1 MGSSSER
8 WLPLST
14 DASILFSLP
23 MVIQNME
30 IKWKQRKGQAEHMMS
45 FFYLTFT
52 AQNLILKIKT
62 PPRLIME
69 TQEASSWLDWQFTSE
84 ERAAAFGYPPPPLKS
99 APRCPESRLQKR
111 KKKTNPGCNLAA
123 VIIA

>member
-1 MGSSSER
+1 MMAAMGSSSER

-69 TQEASSWLDWQFTSE
+69 TQEASS
-84 ERAAAFGYPPPPLKS
+84 
-99 APRCPESRLQKR
+99 
-111 KKKTNPGCNLAA
+111 
-123 VIIA
+123 